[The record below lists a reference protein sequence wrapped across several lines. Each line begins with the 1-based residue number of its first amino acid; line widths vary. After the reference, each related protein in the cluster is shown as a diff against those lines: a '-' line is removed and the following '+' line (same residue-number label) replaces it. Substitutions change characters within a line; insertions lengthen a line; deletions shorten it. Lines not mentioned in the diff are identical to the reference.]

1 MPLSSFHCV
10 HSGVFNYTTQQ
21 NTTIKKIHTS
31 SHANS
36 GICMPTP
43 KKKKEINKGKK
54 KFWAREDMMAPLGR
68 HCCRAKLQDPPPF
81 SSSFRHSHPLFSY
94 IFQLLHMWKK
104 EENGQEMGNFI
115 LPGLAFTTFTTF
127 TTPWPVTMAICR
139 CLANPY
145 GLNPLSPPFPRLLC
159 PGHAPTT
166 WRMRTFFIYIQM
178 SAKPWNRHRNE
189 ANWKENHFFGL
200 EKSLLIKSHF
210 QIVVKMSNDSILLIR
225 NALSSSN

>member
-145 GLNPLSPPFPRLLC
+145 GLNPLSPPFSALATPPQRDVCVPFSFIFKCQQSLEIVTEMK
-159 PGHAPTT
+159 PTE
-166 WRMRTFFIYIQM
+166 RKII
-178 SAKPWNRHRNE
+178 
-189 ANWKENHFFGL
+189 
-200 EKSLLIKSHF
+200 SLGSK
-210 QIVVKMSNDSILLIR
+210 NPY
-225 NALSSSN
+225 